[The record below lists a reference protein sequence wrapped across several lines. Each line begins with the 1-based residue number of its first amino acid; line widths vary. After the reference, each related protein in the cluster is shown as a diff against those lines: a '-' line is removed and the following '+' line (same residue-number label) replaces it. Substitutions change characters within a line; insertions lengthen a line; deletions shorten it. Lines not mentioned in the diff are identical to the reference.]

1 MGGLEGPTFVAVTRL
16 FVGVWPPPAVVEALR
31 AVPRPETTGVRWST
45 PDQWHVTLRFLG
57 TVEDVAGVRAA
68 LRDVLWTSA
77 TVELGP
83 ATTRLGPSVLVVPVR
98 GLDDLARALPFP
110 MEEPFAGHLTLA
122 RARGRRARVPSSL
135 TGIPFAAS
143 WRATSFALV
152 RSQTRPTG
160 AVYDDVDVF
169 LSSDAELMQ

>member
-1 MGGLEGPTFVAVTRL
+1 M
-16 FVGVWPPPAVVEALR
+16 GVWPPSEVVDALR
-31 AVPRPETTGVRWST
+31 AMPRPETPDVRWST
-45 PDQWHVTLRFLG
+45 SEQWHVTLRFLG
-57 TVEDVAGVRAA
+57 SVEDVPAVRAA
-68 LRDVLWTSA
+68 LREVAWTSV

-83 ATTRLGPSVLVVPVR
+83 ATARLRPSVLVVPAR
-98 GLDDLARALPFP
+98 GLDELAHALPFAS
-110 MEEPFAGHLTLA
+110 EEPFTGHLTVA

-152 RSQTRPTG
+152 QSRTRPTG
-160 AVYDDVDVF
+160 AVYDDVEVF